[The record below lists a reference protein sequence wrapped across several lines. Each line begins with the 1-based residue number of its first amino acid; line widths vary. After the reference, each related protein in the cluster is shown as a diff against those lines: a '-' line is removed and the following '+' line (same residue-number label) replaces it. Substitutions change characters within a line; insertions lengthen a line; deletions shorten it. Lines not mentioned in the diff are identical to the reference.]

1 MKRDIFIVKTSRYIS
16 IASNLIGRLG
26 IINPEQIVSYL
37 DIDVSNSMLGN
48 EVKKKLAESREIT
61 EEVFMYYWKN
71 NSDIESFN
79 SQEEKRIK
87 EKYGYRNRKSIY
99 KDSIFLSVSIYNNIL
114 KITPLHQDGLGS
126 YTSVKNKEDTA
137 IKFEYSVNLLLSSE
151 ELGNKI
157 VEAFKYSTSIYK

>member
-1 MKRDIFIVKTSRYIS
+1 M
-16 IASNLIGRLG
+16 
-26 IINPEQIVSYL
+26 
-37 DIDVSNSMLGN
+37 
-48 EVKKKLAESREIT
+48 AESREIT

-71 NSDIESFN
+71 NSEIELFN

-99 KDSIFLSVSIYNNIL
+99 KDSIFLSVSIYNDIL

-126 YTSVKNKEDTA
+126 YTSVRNKEDIA